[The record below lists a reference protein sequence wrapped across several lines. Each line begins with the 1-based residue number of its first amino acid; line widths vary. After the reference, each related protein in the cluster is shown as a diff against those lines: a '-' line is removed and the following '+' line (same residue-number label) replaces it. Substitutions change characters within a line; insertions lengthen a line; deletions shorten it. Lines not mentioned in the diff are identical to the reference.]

1 MQAIERQRRSPVWT
15 NAYAG
20 LAGLYFGS
28 TAPEVPAAFQ
38 KALGTPLIQ
47 ERLGKPVDRNTQLAG
62 NIWFYYGQRY
72 GEYLRD
78 AGQSQA
84 ADDYL
89 WSELEGRA
97 GDPEAYLRVARY
109 YQQAAAPDRAIAEFR
124 HALELGPKRTAVHSE
139 IALVLWDAGRRN
151 EALAEWKTALE
162 LFSSRP
168 DSSTGNRII
177 SDIRSRQQE
186 SALHADIDKAMRAA
200 AGALQVWELP
210 QLLRA
215 AFEGSTDDQW
225 FLDIVQASRAP
236 GQLLMSLLNSAASP
250 SWLSSRQQKLAFQ
263 NSMNLL
269 STSALGRV
277 QYQQVREQYLEY
289 LLDQNDAAEARR
301 VLDSFNNSERQS
313 ETVQIA
319 ELRLATAENKLTDLL
334 AGYAQNA
341 ATAPADSV
349 LQQAAAVFT
358 RRGAVSASQQVL
370 ELLYTRQTESSVNP
384 AAYLGLAEIRV
395 KQNRLDQA
403 RDLLNTLNQQAAAPF
418 EQLLASA
425 RVFSLNGH
433 LAGSAGFPEAAR
445 AGSTLGL

>member
-1 MQAIERQRRSPVWT
+1 M
-15 NAYAG
+15 
-20 LAGLYFGS
+20 
-28 TAPEVPAAFQ
+28 
-38 KALGTPLIQ
+38 
-47 ERLGKPVDRNTQLAG
+47 
-62 NIWFYYGQRY
+62 
-72 GEYLRD
+72 
-78 AGQSQA
+78 
-84 ADDYL
+84 
-89 WSELEGRA
+89 
-97 GDPEAYLRVARY
+97 
-109 YQQAAAPDRAIAEFR
+109 
-124 HALELGPKRTAVHSE
+124 ELGPKRTAVHSE